1 MYILIKSRS
10 RRFRKDVRM
19 IKCVHIAF
27 SAFVLIFILFVE
39 QNLHLKS
46 YVMSN
51 DVINYWNSKWRYNI
65 RQLGKPTCQ
74 TLRKIVHDVV
84 ISNWNGPTFNI
95 IKKVSYRGETPTVV
109 QYPEPYTN
117 FASLILSNLC
127 SQTVYKA
134 LNSKAELFFFHFV
147 PSM

>member
-1 MYILIKSRS
+1 MCILIKLRS

-19 IKCVHIAF
+19 IKYVHIAF

-95 IKKVSYRGETPTVV
+95 IKKVSYRGETLTVV
-109 QYPEPYTN
+109 QYPEPYNN
-117 FASLILSNLC
+117 FASLILSNIC
-127 SQTVYKA
+127 SQSSHKA
-134 LNSKAELFFFHFV
+134 VNTQAELFLYHFV
-147 PSM
+147 LSM